1 MSNNN
6 QNWLDELD
14 EDFDLEDEFDNEP
27 QSDRRGNPD
36 DALKKVRRADRA
48 KEKRIRELESE
59 LSSLRK
65 FQRDSVVQSVLSEK
79 GVNAKVAS
87 FIPSDLDTSPE
98 AINLWLEQ
106 NADVFGIQLSRQE
119 SVLNDED
126 ISALRQIDGVT
137 SNALSVEASNDIM
150 SMIANASSAD
160 EIMDMIY
167 GSE

>member
-65 FQRDSVVQSVLSEK
+65 FQRDSVVQSVLNEK

-137 SNALSVEASNDIM
+137 SNALSVEGSNDLM
-150 SMIANASSAD
+150 SLLANASSAE
-160 EIMDMIY
+160 EIMQMIY

>member
-27 QSDRRGNPD
+27 QSGRRGNPD

-65 FQRDSVVQSVLSEK
+65 FQRDSVVESVLNEK

-106 NADVFGIQLSRQE
+106 NADVFGIQLNRKE

-137 SNALSVEASNDIM
+137 SNALSVEGSNDMM
-150 SMIANASSAD
+150 SLLANASSAE
-160 EIMDMIY
+160 EIMEMIY

>member
-65 FQRDSVVQSVLSEK
+65 FQRDSVVQSVLNEK

-137 SNALSVEASNDIM
+137 SNALSVEGSNDMM
-150 SMIANASSAD
+150 SLLANASSAE
-160 EIMDMIY
+160 EIMQMIY

>member
-65 FQRDSVVQSVLSEK
+65 FQRDSVVQSVLNEK

-137 SNALSVEASNDIM
+137 SNALSVEGSNDMM
-150 SMIANASSAD
+150 SLLANASSAE
-160 EIMDMIY
+160 EIMEMIY

>member
-65 FQRDSVVQSVLSEK
+65 FQRDSVVQSVLNEK

-106 NADVFGIQLSRQE
+106 NADVFGIQISRQE

-137 SNALSVEASNDIM
+137 SNALSVEGSNDLM
-150 SMIANASSAD
+150 SLLSNASSAD
-160 EIMDMIY
+160 EIMQMIY

>member
-14 EDFDLEDEFDNEP
+14 EDFDLEDEFDDEP
-27 QSDRRGNPD
+27 QPSRRSNPD

-65 FQRDSVVQSVLSEK
+65 FQRDSVVQSVLNEK

-87 FIPSDLDTSPE
+87 FIPSDLDTSAE

-106 NADVFGIQLSRQE
+106 NADVFGIQLNRQE

-137 SNALSVEASNDIM
+137 SGALSVEASNDLM

-160 EIMDMIY
+160 EIMSMIY
-167 GSE
+167 GGE

>member
-27 QSDRRGNPD
+27 QSGRRGNPD

-65 FQRDSVVQSVLSEK
+65 FQRDSVVQSVLNEK

-137 SNALSVEASNDIM
+137 SNALSVEGSNDMM
-150 SMIANASSAD
+150 SLLANASSAE
-160 EIMDMIY
+160 EIMEMIY

>member
-14 EDFDLEDEFDNEP
+14 EDFDLEDEFDEEP
-27 QSDRRGNPD
+27 QSNRRSNPD

-65 FQRDSVVQSVLSEK
+65 FQRDSVVQSVLNEK
-79 GVNAKVAS
+79 GVNSKVAS
-87 FIPSDLDTSPE
+87 FIPSDLDTSAE
-98 AINLWLEQ
+98 AINSWLEQ

-126 ISALRQIDGVT
+126 ISALRQIDGIT
-137 SNALSVEASNDIM
+137 SGALSVEASNDLM
-150 SMIANASSAD
+150 SMIANATSAN

-167 GSE
+167 GSD

>member
-65 FQRDSVVQSVLSEK
+65 FQRDSVVQSVLNEK

-106 NADVFGIQLSRQE
+106 NADVFGIQISRQE
-119 SVLNDED
+119 SVLNDQD
-126 ISALRQIDGVT
+126 ISTLRQIDGVT
-137 SNALSVEASNDIM
+137 SNALSVEGSNDLM
-150 SMIANASSAD
+150 SLLSNASSAD
-160 EIMDMIY
+160 EIMQMIY

>member
-14 EDFDLEDEFDNEP
+14 EDFDLEDEFDEEP
-27 QSDRRGNPD
+27 QSNRRSNPD

-65 FQRDSVVQSVLSEK
+65 FQRDSVVQSVLNEK
-79 GVNAKVAS
+79 GVNSKVAS
-87 FIPSDLDTSPE
+87 FIPSDLDTSAE
-98 AINLWLEQ
+98 AINSWLEQ

-119 SVLNDED
+119 SVLNDDD
-126 ISALRQIDGVT
+126 ISALRQIDGIT
-137 SNALSVEASNDIM
+137 SGALSVEASNDLM
-150 SMIANASSAD
+150 SMIANATSAS